1 MTIQQKIVTPHA
13 TTRMATPIILDC
25 CTIVSAIQG
34 KPGAREFK
42 EKLAKR
48 RDLTLLVPDV
58 VISEVA
64 KIARL
69 SAEAAEKA
77 ITAFS
82 KSASSKIVRLEDDQK
97 TLADA
102 IVLSIRYDYCHY
114 PDSIYLIHAK
124 NAGAVLVTYDRKLR
138 DVARMEGIMA
148 CSPENFRFYQ

>member
-1 MTIQQKIVTPHA
+1 MAIQQKSVISHVSRT
-13 TTRMATPIILDC
+13 ATPIILDC
-25 CTIVSAIQG
+25 CTIVSAIQR

-48 RDLTLLVPDV
+48 KDLTLLVPDV

-77 ITAFS
+77 I
-82 KSASSKIVRLEDDQK
+82 SSLSQGNRIVRLADDKK

-102 IVLSIRYDYCHY
+102 IVLSLRCDYCHY
-114 PDSIYLIHAK
+114 PDSIYLVQAR

-138 DVARMEGIMA
+138 DVAMMEGIMG
-148 CSPENFRFYQ
+148 CSPDNFRFYQ